1 MVKGKYVYMLTDRK
15 TGKNVR
21 GFMVKKDALKRIED
35 MTVQNKDTV
44 TSASRN
50 HVEFT
55 DADGIVRSYMIEQV
69 ELTWPAEE

>member
-1 MVKGKYVYMLTDRK
+1 MVKGKYVYMLMDRK

-21 GFMVKKDALKRIED
+21 GYMVKKDVLKVIED
-35 MTVQNKDTV
+35 MTARNKDMV

-55 DADGIVRSYMIEQV
+55 DADGIVRSYLIEQV

>member
-1 MVKGKYVYMLTDRK
+1 MVKGKYVYMLMDRK
-15 TGKNVR
+15 IGKNVR

-55 DADGIVRSYMIEQV
+55 DVDGIVQSYLIEQV

>member
-15 TGKNVR
+15 TGKNVC

-55 DADGIVRSYMIEQV
+55 DADGIARSYLIEQV

>member
-1 MVKGKYVYMLTDRK
+1 MLMDRK

-21 GFMVKKDALKRIED
+21 GYMVKKDVLKVIED
-35 MTVQNKDTV
+35 MTVQNKDAV

-55 DADGIVRSYMIEQV
+55 DADGIVRSYLIEQV

>member
-1 MVKGKYVYMLTDRK
+1 MVKGKYVYMLMDRK

-21 GFMVKKDALKRIED
+21 GYMVKKDVLKVIED
-35 MTVQNKDTV
+35 MTARNKDAV

-55 DADGIVRSYMIEQV
+55 DADGIARSYLIEQV